1 MSLQVCETSAWI
13 EKKKKVRQG
22 QLILPKYTENPQELN
37 LSMIL
42 EDCKDQHINFGGLLY
57 FSDNF
62 SILVTYCL

>member
-1 MSLQVCETSAWI
+1 M
-13 EKKKKVRQG
+13 
-22 QLILPKYTENPQELN
+22 LPKYTENPQELN